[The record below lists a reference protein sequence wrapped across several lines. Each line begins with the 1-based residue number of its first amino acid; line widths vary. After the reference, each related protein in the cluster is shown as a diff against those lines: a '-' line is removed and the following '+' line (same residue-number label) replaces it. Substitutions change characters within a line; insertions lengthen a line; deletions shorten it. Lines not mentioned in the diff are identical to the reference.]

1 MTTRT
6 LIPFPE
12 LLGPGIIGG
21 PPARRSVAALTT
33 VLIAPAQPEKTNQ
46 LWQPATLRESRA
58 LLEPLYLIWLPEV
71 NDTVHIFAD
80 DIRPNLVS

>member
-21 PPARRSVAALTT
+21 PPARRSVAAL
-33 VLIAPAQPEKTNQ
+33 
-46 LWQPATLRESRA
+46 
-58 LLEPLYLIWLPEV
+58 
-71 NDTVHIFAD
+71 NDGFDRTASKKQARDPRQSNI
-80 DIRPNLVS
+80 